1 MLQDKDKFN
10 RIDKTFKILI
20 LSKSERITL
29 TWPKKTLQECK
40 IKRKMK
46 MKDREMRDQE
56 KKEPIILGEIEEIDD
71 FNK

>member
-1 MLQDKDKFN
+1 
-10 RIDKTFKILI
+10 
-20 LSKSERITL
+20 
-29 TWPKKTLQECK
+29 
-40 IKRKMK
+40 MK